1 MHRRMHELYRFR
13 RRMITSCGSQ
23 WSTRRCY
30 LLLVV
35 YFRGGSAAWT
45 DAYNRRP
52 SDVGIRDRW
61 RNGVKA
67 TIRTQIDD
75 TCLLT
80 DAKGLC
86 GTTDILQDSLA
97 YLSTESG
104 EDITACEGA
113 RMWVQEEY
121 LDTLFSLLKP

>member
-1 MHRRMHELYRFR
+1 MEYAALLSPPCGFTSEGAALHGRMR
-13 RRMITSCGSQ
+13 I
-23 WSTRRCY
+23 
-30 LLLVV
+30 
-35 YFRGGSAAWT
+35 
-45 DAYNRRP
+45 NRRP